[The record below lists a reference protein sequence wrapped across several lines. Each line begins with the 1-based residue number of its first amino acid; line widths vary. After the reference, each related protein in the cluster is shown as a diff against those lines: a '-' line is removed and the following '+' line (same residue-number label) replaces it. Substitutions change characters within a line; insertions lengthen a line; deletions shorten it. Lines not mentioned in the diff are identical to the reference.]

1 MLESSTSKADVYA
14 RTKSNTVTE
23 KINVIL
29 DKRKEHAPLLKRRI
43 EDLEAAMAAVKKIQD
58 LKDSV
63 VDERGQFRPDS
74 PYFKVFADNM
84 ELLGALGGV
93 NLSSSLLEDMNKLKE
108 GYQHLLKRFKREFI
122 NIAVVGPARQGKSKF
137 LQAVSGLDSRCIP
150 AFDGDHCTGASS
162 TVENAE
168 NDKVKVWI
176 TYKSE
181 KDILTEANEY
191 LKIISGGTESIAN
204 IECLSQYTKER
215 LRQLQG
221 NVKMDKADAAAK
233 AAIFY
238 KRYVENYEEWQPLIG
253 KEPGWMYDE
262 EQIMTYVAQHNGR
275 KQDDPM
281 REDYF
286 KFVGVQSAKIIKN
299 FSYHDCGKIKLVDT
313 EGLGTTATDTEE
325 KMFETIETDSDAVIF
340 FRFPDARTGGTP
352 TSDEVKIFDRLR
364 KKFESKKMEKW
375 FTFLL
380 NHCKE
385 SDIRHNNLSTC
396 ETYKAALDRIDYL
409 PTIMNEIIDVANPVE
424 VRENFLIP
432 LLESL
437 SGNLGEIDQMFL
449 DELEPLASKA
459 WRSYSALC
467 KSVDGLVKF
476 SAGANSINE
485 IWKLY
490 DKTYNSSL
498 TVKLRKL
505 NQEYGA
511 KREEECEILSARIEK
526 ITGSGIDDGLIMDEV
541 PSQETVQEYMDTHG
555 AAAPANVYMY
565 FLNTA
570 RSNITQK
577 YIEIDTSLEEL
588 IVQFKDEIAEAL
600 MEEGELS
607 KILPPSGERKRYEWL
622 KEFADE
628 YLEPYAQIRRA
639 FQFLYEFDFSVRG
652 GLMHKVRMSLYE
664 ISLANPNVLRGVN
677 FENGGADDVVFNMER
692 ALRDVQDKLK
702 YSLEDFYIAPNE
714 AMYAICDE
722 FFERVTTSEGVS
734 DEWRELYSSYAGRIW
749 SEQLMRTQENGE
761 IIAGW
766 KKDIDTLQK
775 YNNSDTFSLKLAGD
789 ALCAAT

>member
-14 RTKSNTVTE
+14 RTKSSTVTE
-23 KINVIL
+23 KINEIL

-43 EDLEAAMAAVKKIQD
+43 EDLKAAMAAIKKIQD

-63 VDERGQFRPDS
+63 VDEKGQLRADS

-93 NLSSSLLEDMNKLKE
+93 NLSSSLLEDMKKLKE
-108 GYQHLLKRFKREFI
+108 GYEHLLKRFEREFI
-122 NIAVVGPARQGKSKF
+122 NIAVVGPARQGKSLF
-137 LQAVSGLDSRCIP
+137 LQAVSGLDSKCIP

-168 NDKVKVWI
+168 NEKVKVYL

-181 KDILTEANEY
+181 KDILTEANGY
-191 LKIISGGTESIAN
+191 LEIISGGTESVASLDS
-204 IECLSQYTKER
+204 LSQYTEER
-215 LRQLQG
+215 LRQLQS
-221 NVKMDKADAAAK
+221 NVKTNKADAAAK

-238 KRYVENYEEWQPLIG
+238 KRYVENYAEWKSLIN
-253 KEPGWMYDE
+253 KAADWMYDE
-262 EQIMTYVAQHNGR
+262 EQIMTYVAQHNGF
-275 KQDDPM
+275 DEEDPR
-281 REDYF
+281 RENYF
-286 KFVGVQSAKIIKN
+286 KFVGVESARIIKK

-313 EGLGTTATDTEE
+313 EGLGTTTTDTER
-325 KMFETIETDSDAVIF
+325 KMFETIEKDSDAVIF
-340 FRFPDARTGGTP
+340 FRFPAARTGGTP
-352 TSDEVKIFDRLR
+352 TSDEVEIFDRLR
-364 KKFESKKMEKW
+364 GKFASKKMEKW
-375 FTFLL
+375 FAFLL
-380 NHCKE
+380 NHCRE
-385 SDIRHNNLSTC
+385 SKKWHDNLSNC
-396 ETYKAALDRIDYL
+396 KTYKTALDRNDFL
-409 PTIMNEIIDVANPVE
+409 PTIMNEIIDVADPVE

-437 SGNLGEIDQMFL
+437 SGSLGEIDQMFL
-449 DELEPLASKA
+449 DELEPLASKT

-526 ITGSGIDDGLIMDEV
+526 ITGFGIDDGFIMDEV
-541 PSQETVQEYMDTHG
+541 PSQETVQEYIDTHG
-555 AAAPANVYMY
+555 RATIADVYMH

-577 YIEIDTSLEEL
+577 YIEIDTSLKEL
-588 IVQFKDEIAEAL
+588 IVQFKDTIAEVL
-600 MEEGELS
+600 MEAGELS
-607 KILPPSGERKRYEWL
+607 KILPPSGDREKYEWL

-639 FQFLYEFDFSVRG
+639 FHFLYEFDFSVRG
-652 GLMHKVRMSLYE
+652 GLMHKVRIGLYE
-664 ISLANPNVLRGVN
+664 ISLANPNVLNVN
-677 FENGGADDVVFNMER
+677 FGSGEASVVVFKMER
-692 ALRDVQDKLK
+692 ALRDVREKLK

-722 FFERVTTSEGVS
+722 FFERVTTSEGVC

-749 SEQLMRTQENGE
+749 SEQLMHTQKTGQT
-761 IIAGW
+761 IAGW
-766 KKDIDTLQK
+766 KADIETLRK
-775 YNNSDTFSLKLAGD
+775 YNNKDTFSLKLADD
-789 ALCAAT
+789 ALRATT